1 MKTVLII
8 EKHQFMRLFLI
19 NFLSK
24 NYEVYAV
31 DSPEAASTWL
41 AENTPDLILADFSSS
56 RKIQEL
62 GVHSS
67 IRTTPMI
74 VLTDQ
79 DKSQERIQALQ
90 SGAKDCISKPFNPIE
105 LQLRVQSHLPQFSF
119 GSTLSSV
126 A

>member
-8 EKHQFMRLFLI
+8 EKHQFMRLFLL

-24 NYEVYAV
+24 NYVVFAV
-31 DSPEAASTWL
+31 DSLEEARAWL
-41 AENTPDLILADFSSS
+41 NENSADLILADFSSS
-56 RKIQEL
+56 GNIQAIKNQP
-62 GVHSS
+62 S
-67 IRTTPMI
+67 IQSIPWL

-79 DKSQERIQALQ
+79 DKSQERIQAFQ
-90 SGAKDCISKPFNPIE
+90 MGAKDCISKPFNPIE
-105 LQLRVQSHLPQFSF
+105 LQFRIQSNLPQYSL